1 MGDPC
6 GIGPEIILRA
16 LGQKSVRSL
25 ARFVIAGTPGILRA
39 AARRFRLD
47 ASFLRTVRRLPAH
60 PHAGRVSVV
69 KAHPVPSRFLA
80 RGEAT
85 AEGGGACLSY
95 IQHAVG
101 LLRSGAADALVTA
114 PINKYALLLAG
125 SRWPGH
131 TEFLGHL
138 AGNHRPVMMMVGGGL
153 RVALVTTHCA
163 VRRLPRL
170 ITERRVLGAIRIVA
184 RDLERSFGIREA
196 RIAVCGLNPHAGE
209 EGRFGNEEKRSIEP
223 AVRRAADD
231 GIRCVGPLPAD
242 IVFHQMLSGRYDAV
256 VAMFHDQANIPVKT
270 LAFDEGV
277 NVTLGLPIIRTS
289 PDHGTAYDIAAS
301 GKASARSMVAAIRL
315 AAAIVRNRARAS

>member
-16 LGQKSVRSL
+16 RARRSVRNR
-25 ARFVIAGTPGILRA
+25 AQFVIVGTPGILRA
-39 AARRFRLD
+39 AARCFSLD
-47 ASFLRTVRRLPAH
+47 ASFLRTVRSLPARTD
-60 PHAGRVSVV
+60 AGCVHVV
-69 KAHPVPSRFLA
+69 NAHPLPSRFLA
-80 RGEAT
+80 CGEAT
-85 AEGGGACLSY
+85 AEGGAACLSY
-95 IQHAVG
+95 IRHAVE
-101 LLRSGAADALVTA
+101 LIRSGSVHALVTA

-138 AGNHRPVMMMVGGGL
+138 AGGSRPVMMMVGGGL
-153 RVALVTTHCA
+153 RAALVTTHCA
-163 VRRLPRL
+163 VRNLPRL
-170 ITERRVLGAIRIVA
+170 ITERRVLGTIRIVA

-209 EGRFGNEEKRSIEP
+209 AGRFGSEEKRSIEP
-223 AVRRAADD
+223 AVHRAADE
-231 GIRCVGPLPAD
+231 GIRCIGPLPAD
-242 IVFHQMLSGRYDAV
+242 IVFHQMLSGRYDAI

-270 LAFDEGV
+270 LAFDQGV

-315 AAAIVRNRARAS
+315 AVAILRNRARAL